1 MVIKDKDYYES
12 FNRHMEYLHK
22 TVDYHT
28 HQANSWKDVYY
39 VTKDRHGY
47 GWLNKF
53 ARYMN
58 RKHVEKGT
66 KIGVKALNNCYNEI
80 TDLENYI
87 FKD

>member
-12 FNRHMEYLHK
+12 FNRRIEYLYK

-28 HQANSWKDVYY
+28 HQANNWKDIYY
-39 VTKDRHGY
+39 VTKDRRGY

-58 RKHVEKGT
+58 RRHVEKGT
-66 KIGVKALNNCYNEI
+66 KIGIKALNDCCDEM

-87 FKD
+87 SKD